1 MARDREIACESYV
14 CEGNCSKGREG
25 TFRKYCQT
33 CNKYRP
39 IPGGRPARPNL
50 KHEKKEKGGYLSRYA
65 DFCGSF
71 WQLHRLPNRT
81 VGYAGTGC
89 G

>member
-33 CNKYRP
+33 CNEWRP
-39 IPGGRPARPNL
+39 ISGGRPARL
-50 KHEKKEKGGYLSRYA
+50 DLRKKKRA
-65 DFCGSF
+65 DFDKK
-71 WQLHRLPNRT
+71 NNE
-81 VGYAGTGC
+81 Y
-89 G
+89 

>member
-39 IPGGRPARPNL
+39 IPGGRPASPNL
-50 KHEKKEKGGYLSRYA
+50 KHEKKEKFAKDKRN
-65 DFCGSF
+65 
-71 WQLHRLPNRT
+71 WE
-81 VGYAGTGC
+81 
-89 G
+89 